1 MDDKRIIDESQAVIH
16 SLTVSTFAE
25 TLISWV
31 TADEPKMTNDYFE
44 TKQSSWELTDRQS
57 AGKDMWWPEGDLQ
70 RNNKPIITTRS
81 IKPGTQPHTTY
92 EHSTAF
98 NWQSLSGII
107 MLRLRPTASLCVL
120 TESDPHVLL
129 ALPLRNLKIK
139 TNESEIYSTRY
150 WNLKLELALC
160 LMTKASRTWSRFIN
174 NMT

>member
-1 MDDKRIIDESQAVIH
+1 MSQKWRMIIS
-16 SLTVSTFAE
+16 
-25 TLISWV
+25 
-31 TADEPKMTNDYFE
+31 
-44 TKQSSWELTDRQS
+44 RQNNLRGNRPI
-57 AGKDMWWPEGDLQ
+57 ANPPARTCGDQ
-70 RNNKPIITTRS
+70 RATCNERNKPIITTRS